1 MKLNKQSFLRTEV
14 GAELDN
20 CIKTWDRALEER
32 RKVTPG
38 LCSHTE
44 EGEGLGYHYWN
55 ETCKTCQ
62 AQWEVYKMV
71 LMQFYGV
78 EYFFTRTDSYFGLV
92 TEDESNWLIRYDR
105 EETTEKE

>member
-1 MKLNKQSFLRTEV
+1 MKLDKIKFLKTEV

-20 CIKTWDRALEER
+20 CIRTWDQAIEER

-38 LCSHTE
+38 LSSHTE
-44 EGEGLGYHYWN
+44 EDKGLGYRYWN

-62 AQWEVYKMV
+62 VQWEVYKMV

-78 EYFFTRTDSYFGLV
+78 EYYFTRTDSYFGLV
-92 TEDESNWLIRYDR
+92 TEDESDWLIRYDR
-105 EETTEKE
+105 EDV

>member
-1 MKLNKQSFLRTEV
+1 
-14 GAELDN
+14 
-20 CIKTWDRALEER
+20 
-32 RKVTPG
+32 
-38 LCSHTE
+38 
-44 EGEGLGYHYWN
+44 
-55 ETCKTCQ
+55 
-62 AQWEVYKMV
+62 MV